1 VPDKENEMSQPDTI
15 DKQVPAEIR
24 VTVTFPVSKNGAF
37 KADYTPEAT
46 VGEVRMS
53 AMNHFGVADSVT
65 GDTQLTY
72 VLTHGG
78 KRQENTTTLG
88 SIAGEARALPFRLV
102 KVITQG

>member
-1 VPDKENEMSQPDTI
+1 MSQPEMTEQ
-15 DKQVPAEIR
+15 KAPAELQ
-24 VTVTFPVSKNGAF
+24 VTVTFPVSKKGPF
-37 KADYTPEAT
+37 KADYPAEAT
-46 VGEVRMS
+46 VGAVREA
-53 AMNHFGVADSVT
+53 AMHHFGVADSVT

-88 SIAGEARALPFRLV
+88 AIAGHARALPFRMV